1 MFTVVGLFILLV
13 WRIIQVL
20 LGMTPEQRAA
30 ENAKRIAREQERAFS
45 EQEHASRLRQEE
57 WYRLVEMQKSRGA
70 AGFASEADAIAALRA
85 RGGRQS
91 NLDARKF

>member
-1 MFTVVGLFILLV
+1 MFTVVGLFILLL
-13 WRIIQVL
+13 WRIMQVM

-30 ENAKRIAREQERAFS
+30 KLQERLAREQARAFS

-70 AGFASEADAIAALRA
+70 AGLAGKDDAVAALRA
-85 RGGRQS
+85 RGGRPS
-91 NLDARKF
+91 NLDGRKF